1 MHHIKTLI
9 HLHTDY
15 SYDSDISLD
24 ILARFLSIEG
34 IGCIAVTDHDTIEG
48 ARRLRHLTDATVI
61 IGEEVS
67 TRDGHLIGLFLRERV
82 PPGMSVRDTAMA
94 IRGQGGLVL
103 LPHPFVRALSCGL
116 GETSWGIV
124 DLVDAVE
131 VNNAQNLLRRPD
143 REAEG
148 FAQATGLPGYV
159 GADSH
164 MTMSIAPCYQIMLPF
179 DGPAEFLKSWGSA
192 KLCPGQ
198 HPLAYFATTG
208 YRLIRH
214 YAGLSISGRFGAK
227 RRPEPACLSEGTPV
241 PAAQA

>member
-1 MHHIKTLI
+1 MRRVKTLI

-24 ILARFLSIEG
+24 ILVHFLSTEN

-61 IGEEVS
+61 VGEEVS

-82 PPGMSVRDTAMA
+82 RPGMPARDTAIA

-116 GETSWGIV
+116 GAASWEIL

-131 VNNAQNLLRRPD
+131 VNNAQNVLRRPD
-143 REAEG
+143 RAAER
-148 FAQATGLPGYV
+148 FAGVVGLPGYV

-164 MTMSIAPCYQIMLPF
+164 MATSIAPCYQIMPAF
-179 DGPAEFLKSWGSA
+179 DGPAEFLKSLRSA
-192 KLCPGQ
+192 ELCPGR
-198 HPLAYFATTG
+198 HPLGFFVATG
-208 YRLIRH
+208 CRLIRH
-214 YAGLSISGRFGAK
+214 YAGLSLSGGFGAMH
-227 RRPEPACLSEGTPV
+227 RPEPGHRTESSPV
-241 PAAQA
+241 PAA